1 MIGFGEIVI
10 VILIIVLIA
19 VAGRRGGRPVGEPVI
34 VVGSSTTRIPWFVVT
49 VGGAVTSALGVVAA
63 AEWRAWPPYLGAL
76 AAGVVAGLVATWLAH
91 RGLPRA

>member
-10 VILIIVLIA
+10 VLLIIVLIA

-49 VGGAVTSALGVVAA
+49 VGGAVASAL
-63 AEWRAWPPYLGAL
+63 
-76 AAGVVAGLVATWLAH
+76 GVVAGLVATWLAH